1 MRIILGEPVG
11 SAADRDRNNVSVLV
25 DLLLRWLAF
34 EAYLNGL
41 WDEQI
46 LESYLKQ

>member
-1 MRIILGEPVG
+1 MRIILREPVA
-11 SAADRDRNNVSVLV
+11 SAADRYRNNGSTVVNS
-25 DLLLRWLAF
+25 LLRWLAF

-41 WDEQI
+41 WDEQT